1 MRYVDPH
8 RRRGSAYRVYTR
20 LLNTRVANWLSR
32 HVIWKVDPL
41 LMRISGGRIGFG
53 VGLPTALLETRG
65 ARSGRLRRNG
75 VIYFNDGDDVIVIA
89 SKLGMPD
96 HPTWFHNHCAHPDV
110 VLGGDPFRAEVV
122 ADDAERTRLW
132 ALADNV
138 FPPYAAYRARTQRTI
153 PIVRLVPR

>member
-8 RRRGSAYRVYTR
+8 RHRGAAYRLYTR

-32 HVIWKVDPL
+32 NLVWKIDPF
-41 LMRISGGRIGFG
+41 LMRVSGGRIGFG

-65 ARSGRLRRNG
+65 AKSGRLRRNG

-89 SKLGMPD
+89 SKLGMPN
-96 HPTWFHNHCAHPDV
+96 HPTWFHNLRAHPEV
-110 VLGGDPFRAEVV
+110 VLGGEPFRAEIV

-138 FPPYAAYRARTQRTI
+138 FPPYAAYRARTTRTI

>member
-8 RRRGSAYRVYTR
+8 RRRGSAYRLYTR
-20 LLNTRVANWLSR
+20 LLNTPLANWLSR
-32 HVIWKVDPL
+32 NVVWKLDPL

-89 SKLGMPD
+89 SKLGLPD
-96 HPTWFHNHCAHPDV
+96 HPTWFHNLCAHPDV

>member
-96 HPTWFHNHCAHPDV
+96 HPTWFHNLCAHPDV

>member
-1 MRYVDPH
+1 MRHVNPH
-8 RRRGSAYRVYTR
+8 RRRGSAYRLYTR

-32 HVIWKVDPL
+32 HLIWKVDPF

-65 ARSGRLRRNG
+65 ARSGQLRRNG

-89 SKLGMPD
+89 SKLGLPD
-96 HPTWFHNHCAHPDV
+96 HPTWFHNLCAHPDV